1 MVKEKWKSYSV
12 QGNKIMMFKE
22 KLKLLKID
30 MKLWNKDVL
39 GNLDTTKKRILQEIE
54 DLDCQDCNRVLMESE
69 RLKIMEL
76 ASHEGN

>member
-1 MVKEKWKSYSV
+1 
-12 QGNKIMMFKE
+12 MFKE

>member
-54 DLDCQDCNRVLMESE
+54 DLDC
-69 RLKIMEL
+69 
-76 ASHEGN
+76 